1 MNGVYV
7 SGDALQPRHAKY
19 HGVHDICG
27 WQAKIYS
34 FAAPGVCASDSPEF
48 LVPLARQCLAGINE
62 SGMSDEFL
70 YFRFGFII
78 CHLGRRGITVSL
90 THFGLWV
97 DMPEVFASSWYCY
110 GHSGEELER
119 LDFREPLTCF
129 HEIPTM
135 LSEIQLFKEIV
146 QERAGAAAEIS
157 WEEVAGFYLRSADSP
172 HS

>member
-1 MNGVYV
+1 M
-7 SGDALQPRHAKY
+7 SEDALDPRFATY
-19 HGVHDICG
+19 HGVNDICG
-27 WQAKIYS
+27 WRVKLYS
-34 FAAPGVCASDSPEF
+34 FAAPGVSADDSLEF
-48 LVPLARQCLAGINE
+48 LATLARQCLANFDE
-62 SGMSDEFL
+62 SGISDEFT

-119 LDFREPLTCF
+119 LDFREPLTCI
-129 HEIPTM
+129 HEVPTM
-135 LSEIQLFKEIV
+135 LSEILLFKGV
-146 QERAGAAAEIS
+146 VYERAQAIADIS
-157 WEEVAGFYLRSADSP
+157 WEEVASFYLNSGAAR